1 MDVLGH
7 LSRPPFLQRRPIK
20 PASNLTGLSADSS
33 GAPLASDASLGH
45 PANRSNTLGDD
56 DVSERGPDDIDRD
69 VADPMGNGA
78 LGTDPLAV

>member
-1 MDVLGH
+1 MEDDINSLGP
-7 LSRPPFLQRRPIK
+7 SADAYNFK
-20 PASNLTGLSADSS
+20 PASNLTGLPADSS

-56 DVSERGPDDIDRD
+56 DVSERGPDDVDRD

-78 LGTDPLAV
+78 LGTDPLAC